1 MKFSDFFVP
10 RWQHSNPEVR
20 KAAIARIDDAKLLL
34 QISEKDEDAGVRELA
49 SQRLVAFRENV

>member
-34 QISEKDEDAGVRELA
+34 QISEKDEDAAVRELA
-49 SQRLVAFRENV
+49 SQRLVSFKHSD